1 MLQREL
7 VGCSRKWCDSFLV
20 TPSETRRRSLTEGG
34 DLQRKEGGDL
44 REGALPREE
53 RRGPGAGTEREGVQ
67 GRGGGGGGG
76 EFGNKL
82 ERLVDSDGP
91 RPALPCGFT

>member
-67 GRGGGGGGG
+67 GWGGGG
-76 EFGNKL
+76 
-82 ERLVDSDGP
+82 RQRVWQ
-91 RPALPCGFT
+91 

>member
-53 RRGPGAGTEREGVQ
+53 RRGPGAGTEREGV
-67 GRGGGGGGG
+67 RWGGGSR
-76 EFGNKL
+76 ELGNKL